1 MKQVSTMSDLFER
14 LNDLKTVFK
23 YGQKLIPII
32 QSIIDFMKETVP
44 LLEDINTSIADSTSK
59 IPRAKDQI
67 DNISSATELAT
78 TEILDIADS
87 ISNDLDKIK
96 QEFKLLEQ
104 KEIKRQE
111 IWCGIKNL
119 LKNEKN
125 AQELIKE
132 YEQLDNFLPLVKN
145 FGKVFDK
152 INNDVYN
159 ITLSLQVQDITSQQ
173 LAAVNHLIESVRQRL
188 SSLII
193 HLDETELNNIDS
205 VQIDSNND
213 SAFNPEAK
221 YTKSQENQDL
231 ADVLVNQS
239 LNKTSQD
246 EIDKLFS

>member
-1 MKQVSTMSDLFER
+1 
-14 LNDLKTVFK
+14 
-23 YGQKLIPII
+23 
-32 QSIIDFMKETVP
+32 MKETVP

-231 ADVLVNQS
+231 ADILVNQS

>member
-67 DNISSATELAT
+67 DNISNATELAT

-231 ADVLVNQS
+231 ADILVNQS

>member
-23 YGQKLIPII
+23 YGQKLIPIT

-44 LLEDINTSIADSTSK
+44 LLEEINTSIADSTSK

-96 QEFKLLEQ
+96 QEFNSLEQ
-104 KEIKRQE
+104 KEIKRQK
-111 IWCGIKNL
+111 IWNEIKNL
-119 LKNEKN
+119 LKNKKG

-132 YEQLDNFLPLVKN
+132 YEQLDDFLQVMKN
-145 FGKVFDK
+145 FREVFDK

-193 HLDETELNNIDS
+193 HLDETELNNIEI
-205 VQIDSNND
+205 VQMEPASN
-213 SAFNPEAK
+213 SSFNPEAK
-221 YTKSQENQDL
+221 YTKSQEKQDL
-231 ADVLVNQS
+231 ANVLVNQS

>member
-1 MKQVSTMSDLFER
+1 MNKVSTMSDLFER

-67 DNISSATELAT
+67 ENISSATELAT

-87 ISNDLDKIK
+87 ISNDLNKMK
-96 QEFKLLEQ
+96 QEFKSLEE
-104 KEIKRQE
+104 KEIRRHE
-111 IWCGIKNL
+111 IWQKIKSM
-119 LKNEKN
+119 LKNKKN
-125 AQELIKE
+125 AQELINE
-132 YEQLDNFLPLVKN
+132 YEQLDDFLPVMKN
-145 FGKVFDK
+145 FGQVFDK

-188 SSLII
+188 SSLVI
-193 HLDETELNNIDS
+193 HLDETELNNIEL
-205 VQIDSNND
+205 VQINSNND

-221 YTKSQENQDL
+221 YTKSQEKQVM
-231 ADVLVNQS
+231 ADTLVSQR

>member
-23 YGQKLIPII
+23 YGQKLIPIT

-44 LLEDINTSIADSTSK
+44 LLEEINTSIADSTSK

-96 QEFKLLEQ
+96 QEFNSLEQ

-111 IWCGIKNL
+111 IWNEIKNL
-119 LKNEKN
+119 LKNKKG

-132 YEQLDNFLPLVKN
+132 YEQLDDFLQVMKN
-145 FGKVFDK
+145 FREVFDK

-193 HLDETELNNIDS
+193 HLDETELNNIEI
-205 VQIDSNND
+205 VQMEPAGNS
-213 SAFNPEAK
+213 SFNPEAK
-221 YTKSQENQDL
+221 YTKSQEKQDL
-231 ADVLVNQS
+231 ANVLVNQS